1 MKLHVLQIRFVKLEV
16 RYICVR
22 GSNARV
28 LFDNSRLVKYSC
40 DSPQTRQDSS
50 FVIKNHPFLKRA
62 KEDIQFILKQETGID
77 LDLPNTNS
85 GSDTTTTGNTVR
97 TILWQKKSRDILLSS
112 LKPEHKNI
120 IEDILINLGVILRL
134 LSSSD
139 TIDVDAYK
147 ELCSTYINIR
157 KKIPWAN
164 VTPTLHKL
172 LGHFA

>member
-1 MKLHVLQIRFVKLEV
+1 MAVALP
-16 RYICVR
+16 
-22 GSNARV
+22 
-28 LFDNSRLVKYSC
+28 
-40 DSPQTRQDSS
+40 PQ
-50 FVIKNHPFLKRA
+50 
-62 KEDIQFILKQETGID
+62 E
-77 LDLPNTNS
+77 
-85 GSDTTTTGNTVR
+85 NTVR

-147 ELCSTYINIR
+147 ELCSSTYINIR

-172 LGHFA
+172 LGHSW